1 MITQQELIELFDY
14 RNGKIFIK
22 HNIGK
27 RSKIGYETGH
37 LGDKGY
43 LRLKIRSKSYLVHRL
58 IFLMHKGYL
67 PEFIDHINGDRA
79 DNNIDNL
86 REATRSQNCQ
96 NAKLSKVNRSG
107 VKGVSWHKYNQ
118 KWYARISLDGKR
130 IDLGYFD
137 SLIEAE
143 ATIKATREKLHGVF
157 SNHGGV

>member
-1 MITQQELIELFDY
+1 
-14 RNGKIFIK
+14 
-22 HNIGK
+22 
-27 RSKIGYETGH
+27 
-37 LGDKGY
+37 
-43 LRLKIRSKSYLVHRL
+43 
-58 IFLMHKGYL
+58 MHKGYL

-118 KWYARISLDGKR
+118 KWYARIRLDGKR

-137 SLIEAE
+137 NLIEAE

-157 SNHGGV
+157 SNYGGV